1 MKLPSNAVTEK
12 GGAFVG
18 EFKSFIA
25 RGNVI
30 DLAVGIVIGTAFTAI
45 VNSLVADII
54 MPPVGL
60 LTGGVDF
67 SNLFISL
74 TGQTYTS
81 LAEAKQAGAATL
93 NVGLFINAIIN
104 FLIVPFAIFILVK
117 QINRFKKAEEAAPAA
132 PPRSEALLEEIRDLL
147 KERR

>member
-12 GGAFVG
+12 GGAFIG

-30 DLAVGIVIGTAFTAI
+30 DLAVGIVIGTAFTGI

-54 MPPVGL
+54 MPPICL

-67 SNLFISL
+67 SSLFISL
-74 TGQTYTS
+74 TGQTYAS

-93 NVGLFINAIIN
+93 NVGLFLNAIIN
-104 FLIVPFAIFILVK
+104 FLIVSFAIFVLVK
-117 QINRFKKAEEAAPAA
+117 QINRLKKEEAAAPSAPA
-132 PPRSEALLEEIRDLL
+132 RSEVLLEEIRDLL

>member
-1 MKLPSNAVTEK
+1 MKLPSNAVTQK
-12 GGAFVG
+12 GGAFIG
-18 EFKSFIA
+18 EFKTFIA

-30 DLAVGIVIGTAFTAI
+30 DLAVGIVIGTAFTGI

-67 SNLFISL
+67 SSLFISL
-74 TGQTYTS
+74 TGQTYAS

-104 FLIVPFAIFILVK
+104 FLIVSFAIFILVK

-132 PPRSEALLEEIRDLL
+132 PPRSEVLLEEIRDLL

>member
-12 GGAFVG
+12 GGAFIG

-54 MPPVGL
+54 MPPIGL

-74 TGQTYTS
+74 TGQTYAS

-104 FLIVPFAIFILVK
+104 FLIVSFAIFILVK
-117 QINRFKKAEEAAPAA
+117 QINRLKKQEAAA
-132 PPRSEALLEEIRDLL
+132 PSAPSRSEVLLEEIRDLL

>member
-12 GGAFVG
+12 GGAFIG

-54 MPPVGL
+54 MPPIGL

-74 TGQTYTS
+74 TGQTYAS

-93 NVGLFINAIIN
+93 NVGLFLNAIIN
-104 FLIVPFAIFILVK
+104 FLIVSFAIFVLVK
-117 QINRFKKAEEAAPAA
+117 QINRLKKQEAAA
-132 PPRSEALLEEIRDLL
+132 PSAPSRSEVLLEEIRDLL